1 MSKRQTQEKFFLEE
15 KADDYQNSS
24 VNSSEL
30 TSQKTKWP
38 SEAMVVDLAT
48 TKPAAQRPT
57 SFAVKSQSYHQFAPP
72 NQSWASLGSDDRP
85 SEVSEVKASEQGN
98 FSSRNAETTYVGQTG
113 LDAVD
118 GSRNVAKISSRWP
131 PQQKY
136 ESLGWRRGSAPKHLS
151 CPPEIET
158 AVKVSDTKVVSMSP
172 SYTSVKD
179 ITPDSPRSPKFETD
193 SVRVSIPFQV
203 QGHQSQPAKL
213 NHGTYA
219 WSSSVSICVPF
230 QVNENNEGVSV
241 LPPSGPSLPVESSP
255 AAANSLVVPDG
266 RLDERDGVVVTKPRA
281 HSSPQPGRRKQPKG
295 RCTCT
300 ITAVI

>member
-30 TSQKTKWP
+30 TSQKAKWP

-57 SFAVKSQSYHQFAPP
+57 SFAVKSQSYHQLAPP
-72 NQSWASLGSDDRP
+72 NQSWASLGTDDRS
-85 SEVSEVKASEQGN
+85 SEVSEVKASEPGN
-98 FSSRNAETTYVGQTG
+98 FSPRNAETTFVGQTG

-213 NHGTYA
+213 NQGTYA

-230 QVNENNEGVSV
+230 QVNENNEGVSL
-241 LPPSGPSLPVESSP
+241 LPPSGPSLPVESSS

-266 RLDERDGVVVTKPRA
+266 RVDERDGAVVTKPRA
-281 HSSPQPGRRKQPKG
+281 HSSPQSGRRKQPKG
-295 RCTCT
+295 RCT